1 MELLDRN
8 RRGIWRLSDCSGT
21 RTDSHLIRKQIL
33 NHLAKWWFS
42 VYLQTKW
49 LCVQVPLQSLV
60 FILLWIYLFIGKK
73 LHDQMRRPA
82 FATLIIHVKLTIVN
96 FVKRS
101 MNLKIINMFTRVTIW
116 HWLLIF
122 FPSKWS
128 LEHITVQ
135 WGWVQN
141 KIKRDLTLNPEP

>member
-21 RTDSHLIRKQIL
+21 RTDSHLIREQIL
-33 NHLAKWWFS
+33 NHLAKWWCS

-60 FILLWIYLFIGKK
+60 FILLLIYLFIGKK

-82 FATLIIHVKLTIVN
+82 FAALIIHVKLTIVN

-101 MNLKIINMFTRVTIW
+101 MNLKIICLRGWSSDIGS
-116 HWLLIF
+116 LYF
-122 FPSKWS
+122 FRPSVVWS
-128 LEHITVQ
+128 ILRFSGGEFR
-135 WGWVQN
+135 
-141 KIKRDLTLNPEP
+141 IKLKET